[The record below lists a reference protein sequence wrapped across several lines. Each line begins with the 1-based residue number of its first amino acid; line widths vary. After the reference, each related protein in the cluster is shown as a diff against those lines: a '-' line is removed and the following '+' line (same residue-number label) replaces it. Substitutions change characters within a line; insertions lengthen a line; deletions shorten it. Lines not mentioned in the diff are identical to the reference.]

1 LQLRNVVQCLLKALL
16 SILILPKA
24 RIERVVSPA
33 SFLATLHVQLDLDI
47 PISMHLLGVV
57 AVLALELDLPRVPL
71 DASDLSVQVDL
82 VRISV
87 EARREKVFRQD
98 GG

>member
-1 LQLRNVVQCLLKALL
+1 
-16 SILILPKA
+16 
-24 RIERVVSPA
+24 
-33 SFLATLHVQLDLDI
+33 
-47 PISMHLLGVV
+47 MHLLGVV